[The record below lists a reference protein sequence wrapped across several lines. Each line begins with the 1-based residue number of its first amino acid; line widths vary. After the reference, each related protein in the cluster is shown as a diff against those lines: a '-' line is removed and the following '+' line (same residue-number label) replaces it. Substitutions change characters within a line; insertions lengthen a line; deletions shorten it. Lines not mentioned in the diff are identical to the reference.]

1 MKKKLARIRRSK
13 STRAKIECSK
23 LPRLM
28 VHRTNL
34 HIYAS
39 VISPDKSKILV
50 SVSTLESHM
59 RDQLKGPGR
68 GGNKKAASLV
78 GEMVGKKAQ
87 EKGIKKV
94 AFDRSG
100 FMFHGRVKALAE
112 AARQSGLEF

>member
-1 MKKKLARIRRSK
+1 MKKKLERIRRAK
-13 STRAKIECSK
+13 STRARIELSE

-39 VISPDKSKILV
+39 VISSDKSKILV

-59 RDQLKGPGR
+59 RDQLTGPGR

-78 GEMVGKKAQ
+78 GEMVGKKL
-87 EKGIKKV
+87 KK
-94 AFDRSG
+94 
-100 FMFHGRVKALAE
+100 KALKKLHLIGPDLCSMVGSKLWP
-112 AARQSGLEF
+112 RPQGNLD